1 MAPRTVQYR
10 MNSLKADVRKSPT
23 VLLIDVRAGST
34 KLMLPGRRAL
44 PSFDTQDALGPQDV
58 AAHVKEHGAQWEFDV
73 VSIAYPG
80 PLRAGRP
87 VADPPGGGKGWVS
100 FDYEK
105 AFRHPVRMI
114 DPVSMQALAAYRG
127 SRMLFVDL
135 GAGVKSAL
143 IADDI
148 LTPLELGWLR
158 FDAQHNLVEQL
169 TDEGPRRV
177 DYRRWPRD
185 VVAIVANLKAAFG
198 VKEVVLGGQNAAR
211 AKPLPRSC
219 RIQTEAQTIAG
230 ATRLWGDAD
239 GVIAIPRGS
248 CWEIHGVRRSD

>member
-1 MAPRTVQYR
+1 
-10 MNSLKADVRKSPT
+10 MNSLRLGTRKPPT
-23 VLLIDVRAGST
+23 VLLIDVRAGSI

-44 PSFDTQDALGPQDV
+44 PSFDAEGGLGPRDV
-58 AAHVKEHGAQWEFDV
+58 AAHVKKLGADYEFDV

-80 PLRAGRP
+80 ALRAGRP
-87 VADPPGGGKGWVS
+87 IGEPPGAGKGWVS

-105 AFRHPVRMI
+105 AFRLPVRMI

-127 SRMLFVDL
+127 ARLLFVDL
-135 GAGVKSAL
+135 GAGLKSAL

-158 FDAQHNLVEQL
+158 FDAQHTLLQQL
-169 TDEGPRRV
+169 TGEGPRRV

-185 VVAIVANLKAAFG
+185 VVAVAADLKAAFG
-198 VKEVVLGGQNAAR
+198 VKEVVLGGGNAAR
-211 AKPLPRSC
+211 AKPLPKIC
-219 RIQTEAQTIAG
+219 RIQTEAQTIVG
-230 ATRLWGDAD
+230 AARLWGDTD

-248 CWEIHGVRRSD
+248 CWEVHGLRRRD

>member
-1 MAPRTVQYR
+1 MPR
-10 MNSLKADVRKSPT
+10 MNSPRPDIRKPPT
-23 VLLIDVRAGST
+23 VLLIEVRAGST

-44 PSFDTQDALGPQDV
+44 PSFDTEDAPDPRDV
-58 AAHVKEHGAQWEFDV
+58 AAHVKKHGAQWEFDV
-73 VSIAYPG
+73 VSIAFPG
-80 PLRAGRP
+80 PLREGRP
-87 VADPPGGGKGWVS
+87 VADPPGVGKGWVS

-127 SRMLFVDL
+127 PRMLFVDL
-135 GAGVKSAL
+135 GAGLKSAL

-185 VVAIVANLKAAFG
+185 VVGLVADLKAAFG

-211 AKPLPRSC
+211 AKPLPRGC
-219 RIQTEAQTIAG
+219 RIQTGVHTMVG

-248 CWEIHGVRRSD
+248 CWEIHGMRRSD

>member
-1 MAPRTVQYR
+1 
-10 MNSLKADVRKSPT
+10 MNSPRPGTHKPPT
-23 VLLIDVRAGST
+23 VLLIDVRAGSI

-44 PSFDTQDALGPQDV
+44 PSFEAEDAPGPREV
-58 AAHVKEHGAQWEFDV
+58 AAHVKKLRADYEFDV

-80 PLRAGRP
+80 ALRAGRP
-87 VADPPGGGKGWVS
+87 TGEPPGAGKGWVS

-105 AFRHPVRMI
+105 AFRVPVRMI

-127 SRMLFVDL
+127 ARMLFVDL
-135 GAGVKSAL
+135 GAGLKSAL

-148 LTPLELGWLR
+148 LTPLELGALR
-158 FDAQHNLVEQL
+158 FDAQNNLLQQL

-185 VVAIVANLKAAFG
+185 VIALVADLKAAFG
-198 VKEVVLGGQNAAR
+198 VKEVVLGGENAAR
-211 AKPLPRSC
+211 AKPLPKNC
-219 RIQTEAQTIAG
+219 RIQTEPQAITG
-230 ATRLWGDAD
+230 AARLWGDTD

-248 CWEIHGVRRSD
+248 CWEIHGMRRRD

>member
-1 MAPRTVQYR
+1 

-23 VLLIDVRAGST
+23 VLLIDVRAGSI

-44 PSFDTQDALGPQDV
+44 PSLDTDDALDPGGV
-58 AAHVKEHGAQWEFDV
+58 AAHVKKLGADCEFNA

-87 VADPPGGGKGWVS
+87 VADPPGVGKGWVS

-114 DPVSMQALAAYRG
+114 DPVSIRALAAYRG

-135 GAGVKSAL
+135 GAGLKSAL
-143 IADDI
+143 IADNI

-158 FDAQHNLVEQL
+158 FDAQHNLLEQL
-169 TDEGPRRV
+169 TDEDARRV
-177 DYRRWPRD
+177 DYRRWPRE
-185 VVAIVANLKAAFG
+185 VVAVVANLKAAFG

-219 RIQTEAQTIAG
+219 RIQTEAQTIVG

-248 CWEIHGVRRSD
+248 CWEIHGMRRSERAGAGE

>member
-1 MAPRTVQYR
+1 
-10 MNSLKADVRKSPT
+10 MNSLKADVRKSPA

-34 KLMLPGRRAL
+34 KFMLPGRRAL
-44 PSFDTQDALGPQDV
+44 PSFDTADPLGPQDV
-58 AAHVKEHGAQWEFDV
+58 AAYIKKHGAQWEFDV

-87 VADPPGGGKGWVS
+87 AADPPGGGKGWVS

-114 DPVSMQALAAYRG
+114 DPVSMHALAAYRG
-127 SRMLFVDL
+127 SRMLCVDL
-135 GAGVKSAL
+135 GAALKSAL

-158 FDAQHNLVEQL
+158 FDAQQNLVQQL
-169 TDEGPRRV
+169 TDEGARRV

-185 VVAIVANLKAAFG
+185 VAAVVTSLKAAFG
-198 VKEVVLGGQNAAR
+198 VKEVVLGGQNASR
-211 AKPLPRSC
+211 AKPLPRNC
-219 RIQTEAQTIAG
+219 RIQTEAQTIVG

-248 CWEIHGVRRSD
+248 CWEIHGMRRSD

>member
-1 MAPRTVQYR
+1 

-23 VLLIDVRAGST
+23 VLLIDVRAGSINLT
-34 KLMLPGRRAL
+34 LPGRRAL
-44 PSFDTQDALGPQDV
+44 PSLDTDDALDPGGV
-58 AAHVKEHGAQWEFDV
+58 AAHVKKVGTDYEFDA
-73 VSIAYPG
+73 VSMAYPG

-87 VADPPGGGKGWVS
+87 VADPPGVGKGWVS

-114 DPVSMQALAAYRG
+114 DPVSLRALAAYRG

-135 GAGVKSAL
+135 GSGLRSAL
-143 IADDI
+143 IADNI

-158 FDAQHNLVEQL
+158 FDAQHNLLEQL
-169 TDEGPRRV
+169 TDEGVRRV

-185 VVAIVANLKAAFG
+185 VGAVVANLKAAFG

-219 RIQTEAQTIAG
+219 RIQPEAQTIVG